1 MRGLETSS
9 AKPLKTS
16 SAGRR
21 TVDRLDGQTAVVTGA
36 ARGIGRAIALRL
48 AAAGAGVVAADLEA
62 PRETA
67 AAANRTRNGRCLAVA
82 ADVSDRAQVG
92 AMVQASVR
100 EFGAL
105 DILVPNAAIGFPDP
119 ILTMTEENWD
129 RVLAVNLKGAFLCV
143 QAALPALLERKGS
156 MVLISSIA
164 GRRSSLVNGAHYT
177 CSKYGL
183 IGLTRHLAVELA
195 GTGVRVN
202 CVCPGPVETPLLT
215 RYTTAEER
223 SAMERRT
230 PLHRIGEPGDVAE
243 VVAFVAGPGARHMHG
258 AIVDVNGGLY

>member
-1 MRGLETSS
+1 
-9 AKPLKTS
+9 
-16 SAGRR
+16 
-21 TVDRLDGQTAVVTGA
+21 VDRLDGQTAVVTGA

-48 AAAGAGVVAADLEA
+48 ARAGAGVVAADLEA

-67 AAANRTRNGRCLAVA
+67 AAANGRCFAVA

-92 AMVQASVR
+92 AMVQAAVR
-100 EFGAL
+100 EFGGL

-143 QAALPALLERKGS
+143 QAALPALLERRNGS

-164 GRRSSLVNGAHYT
+164 GRRSSLINGAHYT

-202 CVCPGPVETPLLT
+202 CVCPGPADTPLLT
-215 RYTTAEER
+215 QYTTAEER

-230 PLHRIGEPGDVAE
+230 PLHRIADPGDIAE

-258 AIVDVNGGLY
+258 AIVDVNGGLF

>member
-1 MRGLETSS
+1 M
-9 AKPLKTS
+9 
-16 SAGRR
+16 
-21 TVDRLDGQTAVVTGA
+21 DRLDGQTAIVTGA

-48 AAAGAGVVAADLEA
+48 AAAGAAVVAADLEA

-67 AAANRTRNGRCLAVA
+67 DAATRTPNARCLAVA
-82 ADVSDRAQVG
+82 ADVSDRGQVG
-92 AMVQASVR
+92 AMAQTAVR
-100 EFGAL
+100 EFGGL
-105 DILVPNAAIGFPDP
+105 DILVSNAAIGFPDP
-119 ILTMTEENWD
+119 ILTITEENWD

-143 QAALPALLERKGS
+143 QAALPALLARRKGS

-202 CVCPGPVETPLLT
+202 CVCPGPAETPLLT

-230 PLHRIGEPGDVAE
+230 PLRRIADPGDIAE
-243 VVAFVAGPGARHMHG
+243 VVAFVAGPAARHMHG